1 MHEAHS
7 MIGIPVLQWIAGQS
21 MGATE
26 EDHSR

>member
-7 MIGIPVLQWIAGQS
+7 MIGVPVLQWNAGQN

-26 EDHSR
+26 EDNSR